1 MAYLLNKTD
10 GTLLIN
16 LVDGTA
22 DGPDINP
29 GQNVSDLDLFGKNY
43 PLYGQWLDENFV
55 RLLQNFANSTAPTK
69 PLPGEL
75 WYDTGSGFLKVYT
88 GTVWKLVSPVL
99 VSNTAPISN
108 SFGSVIGTQWWD
120 GVNYQLNTW
129 NGTGWTL
136 IGPAYKQPEGV
147 SGAIVEDILDT
158 VGGTHTVIK
167 FYHNNNVVAISS
179 YDAAFTISPANA
191 VSGFGTI
198 APGFTLATGIANEVE
213 FVGSATN
220 AKMLGNVVAANYA
233 RTDIVPTFSSNILIA
248 NGNISIDSA
257 PSGTARYYNNVL
269 NANVSIWA
277 NVGGTATALIR
288 MVGSDTSTRVYGPF
302 IASSSITA
310 YGVTSTGATGTGN
323 MVFSANPT
331 LTGTTTADAIT
342 TSALQNT
349 SLTAGR
355 VVYSTTGGTE
365 TDSSLLT
372 FDGAT
377 LSAGNLTVANNTI
390 IGGTLAVT
398 GHVTLEG
405 KTSTGATGT
414 GNMVFSA
421 NSTLTGTTTTSIIT
435 TSALQNTSLMA
446 GRVVYSTT
454 GGTET
459 DSGNL
464 TFDGSTLSANNL
476 SVSYNATITG
486 NLYATGNVISQGPFI
501 ASSSITAYGVTS
513 TGATGTGQLVFN
525 TNPVFG
531 GVVFAANVSS
541 GIIQNTSLT
550 AGRVV
555 YSATGGTETDSG
567 NLTFNGS
574 TLGTTALTVTNN
586 ASIGGTLAVTGHV
599 TLEGKTSTGATGTGN
614 MVFSASPTVT
624 GTLTADAISFN
635 GTLTASQNINLNSGK
650 VTINATTGDIAT
662 VGNLSVGQNITI
674 YGTTPGG
681 VTGVG
686 NIVLNLNP
694 TLTGTPT
701 APTAS
706 TATSTTQIASTEFVK
721 NAIPAATNALWLGS
735 SKTVSTNLPDNS
747 QGNNGDFWFQI

>member
-75 WYDTGSGFLKVYT
+75 WYDTGSGFLKIYT

-120 GVNYQLNTW
+120 VVNYQLNTW

-179 YDAAFTISPANA
+179 YDAAFTISPANP
-191 VSGFGTI
+191 VPGFGTI

-310 YGVTSTGATGTGN
+310 YGVTSTGATGTDN

-414 GNMVFSA
+414 GN
-421 NSTLTGTTTTSIIT
+421 
-435 TSALQNTSLMA
+435 
-446 GRVVYSTT
+446 
-454 GGTET
+454 
-459 DSGNL
+459 
-464 TFDGSTLSANNL
+464 
-476 SVSYNATITG
+476 
-486 NLYATGNVISQGPFI
+486 
-501 ASSSITAYGVTS
+501 
-513 TGATGTGQLVFN
+513 LVF
-525 TNPVFG
+525 G
-531 GVVFAANVSS
+531 
-541 GIIQNTSLT
+541 
-550 AGRVV
+550 
-555 YSATGGTETDSG
+555 
-567 NLTFNGS
+567 
-574 TLGTTALTVTNN
+574 
-586 ASIGGTLAVTGHV
+586 
-599 TLEGKTSTGATGTGN
+599 
-614 MVFSASPTVT
+614 ASPTVT

-747 QGNNGDFWFQI
+747 LGNNGDFWFQI

>member
-277 NVGGTATALIR
+277 NVAGTATALIR

-331 LTGTTTADAIT
+331 LTGTTTAATIT

-414 GNMVFSA
+414 GN
-421 NSTLTGTTTTSIIT
+421 
-435 TSALQNTSLMA
+435 
-446 GRVVYSTT
+446 
-454 GGTET
+454 
-459 DSGNL
+459 
-464 TFDGSTLSANNL
+464 
-476 SVSYNATITG
+476 
-486 NLYATGNVISQGPFI
+486 
-501 ASSSITAYGVTS
+501 
-513 TGATGTGQLVFN
+513 LVF
-525 TNPVFG
+525 G
-531 GVVFAANVSS
+531 
-541 GIIQNTSLT
+541 
-550 AGRVV
+550 
-555 YSATGGTETDSG
+555 
-567 NLTFNGS
+567 
-574 TLGTTALTVTNN
+574 
-586 ASIGGTLAVTGHV
+586 
-599 TLEGKTSTGATGTGN
+599 
-614 MVFSASPTVT
+614 ASPTVT

-747 QGNNGDFWFQI
+747 LGNNGDFWFQI

>member
-233 RTDIVPTFSSNILIA
+233 RTDIVPTFSSNISIA

-310 YGVTSTGATGTGN
+310 YGV
-323 MVFSANPT
+323 
-331 LTGTTTADAIT
+331 
-342 TSALQNT
+342 
-349 SLTAGR
+349 
-355 VVYSTTGGTE
+355 
-365 TDSSLLT
+365 
-372 FDGAT
+372 
-377 LSAGNLTVANNTI
+377 
-390 IGGTLAVT
+390 
-398 GHVTLEG
+398 
-405 KTSTGATGT
+405 TSTGATGT

-614 MVFSASPTVT
+614 LVFSASPTVT

-747 QGNNGDFWFQI
+747 LGNNGDFWFQI

>member
-233 RTDIVPTFSSNILIA
+233 RTDIVPTFSSNISIA

-288 MVGSDTSTRVYGPF
+288 MVGSDTSTRVY
-302 IASSSITA
+302 
-310 YGVTSTGATGTGN
+310 
-323 MVFSANPT
+323 
-331 LTGTTTADAIT
+331 
-342 TSALQNT
+342 
-349 SLTAGR
+349 
-355 VVYSTTGGTE
+355 
-365 TDSSLLT
+365 
-372 FDGAT
+372 
-377 LSAGNLTVANNTI
+377 
-390 IGGTLAVT
+390 
-398 GHVTLEG
+398 
-405 KTSTGATGT
+405 
-414 GNMVFSA
+414 
-421 NSTLTGTTTTSIIT
+421 
-435 TSALQNTSLMA
+435 
-446 GRVVYSTT
+446 
-454 GGTET
+454 
-459 DSGNL
+459 
-464 TFDGSTLSANNL
+464 
-476 SVSYNATITG
+476 
-486 NLYATGNVISQGPFI
+486 GPFI

-614 MVFSASPTVT
+614 LVFSASPTVT

-747 QGNNGDFWFQI
+747 LGNNGDFWFQI

>member
-88 GTVWKLVSPVL
+88 GTVWKLISPVL

-120 GVNYQLNTW
+120 VVNYQLNTW

-179 YDAAFTISPANA
+179 YDAAFTISPANP
-191 VSGFGTI
+191 VPGFGTI

-277 NVGGTATALIR
+277 NVAGTATALIR

-323 MVFSANPT
+323 MVFSAN
-331 LTGTTTADAIT
+331 
-342 TSALQNT
+342 
-349 SLTAGR
+349 
-355 VVYSTTGGTE
+355 
-365 TDSSLLT
+365 
-372 FDGAT
+372 
-377 LSAGNLTVANNTI
+377 
-390 IGGTLAVT
+390 
-398 GHVTLEG
+398 
-405 KTSTGATGT
+405 
-414 GNMVFSA
+414 
-421 NSTLTGTTTTSIIT
+421 STLTGTTTTSIIT
-435 TSALQNTSLMA
+435 TSALQNTSLTA

-555 YSATGGTETDSG
+555 YSTTGGTETDSG
-567 NLTFNGS
+567 NLTFDGS

-614 MVFSASPTVT
+614 LVFSASPTVT

-747 QGNNGDFWFQI
+747 LGNNGDFWFQI

>member
-323 MVFSANPT
+323 MVFSAN
-331 LTGTTTADAIT
+331 
-342 TSALQNT
+342 
-349 SLTAGR
+349 
-355 VVYSTTGGTE
+355 
-365 TDSSLLT
+365 
-372 FDGAT
+372 
-377 LSAGNLTVANNTI
+377 
-390 IGGTLAVT
+390 
-398 GHVTLEG
+398 
-405 KTSTGATGT
+405 
-414 GNMVFSA
+414 
-421 NSTLTGTTTTSIIT
+421 STLTGTTTTSIIT

-614 MVFSASPTVT
+614 LVFSASPTVT

>member
-310 YGVTSTGATGTGN
+310 YGV
-323 MVFSANPT
+323 
-331 LTGTTTADAIT
+331 
-342 TSALQNT
+342 
-349 SLTAGR
+349 
-355 VVYSTTGGTE
+355 
-365 TDSSLLT
+365 
-372 FDGAT
+372 
-377 LSAGNLTVANNTI
+377 
-390 IGGTLAVT
+390 
-398 GHVTLEG
+398 
-405 KTSTGATGT
+405 TSTGATGT

>member
-179 YDAAFTISPANA
+179 YDAAFTISPANP
-191 VSGFGTI
+191 VPGFGTI

-310 YGVTSTGATGTGN
+310 YGV
-323 MVFSANPT
+323 
-331 LTGTTTADAIT
+331 
-342 TSALQNT
+342 
-349 SLTAGR
+349 
-355 VVYSTTGGTE
+355 
-365 TDSSLLT
+365 
-372 FDGAT
+372 
-377 LSAGNLTVANNTI
+377 
-390 IGGTLAVT
+390 
-398 GHVTLEG
+398 
-405 KTSTGATGT
+405 TSTGATGT

>member
-69 PLPGEL
+69 PLQGEL

-88 GTVWKLVSPVL
+88 GTAWKLVSPVL

-179 YDAAFTISPANA
+179 YDAAFTISPANP
-191 VSGFGTI
+191 VPGFGTI

-220 AKMLGNVVAANYA
+220 AKMLGNVVATNYA

-323 MVFSANPT
+323 MVFSANST
-331 LTGTTTADAIT
+331 LTGTTTASTIT

-372 FDGAT
+372 FDGA
-377 LSAGNLTVANNTI
+377 
-390 IGGTLAVT
+390 
-398 GHVTLEG
+398 
-405 KTSTGATGT
+405 
-414 GNMVFSA
+414 
-421 NSTLTGTTTTSIIT
+421 
-435 TSALQNTSLMA
+435 
-446 GRVVYSTT
+446 
-454 GGTET
+454 
-459 DSGNL
+459 
-464 TFDGSTLSANNL
+464 TLSANNL

-555 YSATGGTETDSG
+555 YSTTGGTETDSG
-567 NLTFNGS
+567 NLTFSGS

-614 MVFSASPTVT
+614 LVFSASPTVT

-635 GTLTASQNINLNSGK
+635 GTLTTSQNINLNSSK

-662 VGNLSVGQNITI
+662 VGNLSIGQNITI

-747 QGNNGDFWFQI
+747 LGNNGDFWFQI

>member
-75 WYDTGSGFLKVYT
+75 WYDTGSGFLKIYT

-120 GVNYQLNTW
+120 VVNYQLNTW

-179 YDAAFTISPANA
+179 YDAAFTISPANP
-191 VSGFGTI
+191 VPGFGTI

-310 YGVTSTGATGTGN
+310 YGV
-323 MVFSANPT
+323 
-331 LTGTTTADAIT
+331 
-342 TSALQNT
+342 
-349 SLTAGR
+349 
-355 VVYSTTGGTE
+355 
-365 TDSSLLT
+365 
-372 FDGAT
+372 
-377 LSAGNLTVANNTI
+377 
-390 IGGTLAVT
+390 
-398 GHVTLEG
+398 
-405 KTSTGATGT
+405 TSTGATGT

-614 MVFSASPTVT
+614 LVFSASPTVT

-747 QGNNGDFWFQI
+747 LGNNGDFWFQI